1 MKSRRTICLL
11 ASILVLLGQNPLLA
25 QERLSIIKQKDA
37 LGFLKPVPVH
47 VSGFTGEADSV
58 LKNDLLF
65 MGVQH
70 VSLEQAQ
77 YLVNG
82 SNAGRVEGEVLDKT
96 TKYPTMKRRA
106 YTGGGSTR
114 SHIHALADDVAKVLT
129 ELPGIAQTKIAF
141 KAEPGRALSEVYI
154 ADYDGFG
161 PIQVT
166 RDNSLV
172 TAPCWAGAGS
182 LVYASYKL
190 GNPYIFS
197 HELGTGTRKAVARYP
212 GDNYSPAVSPDGTRV
227 AMILNKNGNPDLFV
241 SGVDGSGLK
250 QLTTTREAESSPCWS
265 PDGRKICFTSRAGGA
280 AALYT
285 VNASGGRPV
294 PLPITGAPSPTEP
307 DYSPDGKWLAF
318 TTQSRGF
325 TICIAPAQ
333 GGDAIPLVS
342 GEDPTWAR
350 NSRAIMFC
358 SGPDHGKHLSLLD
371 VPTKQV
377 KHVARILES
386 NSSPSWAK

>member
-1 MKSRRTICLL
+1 MKSRRTLCLL
-11 ASILVLLGQNPLLA
+11 ASILVLLGQNPLFA
-25 QERLSIIKQKDA
+25 QEKLLVTKQKDA

-70 VSLEQAQ
+70 VSLDQAQ

-96 TKYPTMKRRA
+96 TKYQTMKRRA
-106 YTGGGSTR
+106 YTGGSTR
-114 SHIHALADDVAKVLT
+114 SLIHALADDVAKALT

-141 KAEPGRALSEVYI
+141 KVEPGRARSEVYI

-161 PIQVT
+161 PVQVT

-172 TAPCWAGAGS
+172 TAPCWAGPGS

-197 HELGTGTRKAVARYP
+197 HELSTGTRKAVARYP
-212 GDNYSPAVSPDGTRV
+212 GDNYSPAVSPDGSRV

-241 SGVDGSGLK
+241 SGIDGTGLK

-265 PDGRKICFTSRAGGA
+265 PDGRKICFTSRERGA

-285 VNASGGRPV
+285 VNASGGRAV
-294 PLPITGAPSPTEP
+294 PLPITGAPNPTEP

-318 TTQSRGF
+318 TIQSRGF

-333 GGDAIPLVS
+333 GGDAIPIVS
-342 GEDPTWAR
+342 GEDPSWAR
-350 NSRAIMFC
+350 NSRAIIFC